1 MFSLKMAR
9 RIVDFYEK
17 NDGKEL
23 KGFGANYTAYA
34 HAKRRISGKEPL
46 IKS

>member
-1 MFSLKMAR
+1 MFTIKMAR

-17 NDGKEL
+17 NGGKEL

-34 HAKRRISGKEPL
+34 HAKKILSA
-46 IKS
+46 SV